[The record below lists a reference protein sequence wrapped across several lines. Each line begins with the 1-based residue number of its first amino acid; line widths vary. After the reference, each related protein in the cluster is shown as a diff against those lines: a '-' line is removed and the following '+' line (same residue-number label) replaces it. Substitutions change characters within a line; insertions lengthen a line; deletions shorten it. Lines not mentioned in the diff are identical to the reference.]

1 MTDKMGGW
9 NRRSVMA
16 IGAGVMTVP
25 GFETASRG
33 GELPPAALNRVREMM
48 RDRRIPAAGIA
59 VVHNG
64 VTMMATGLGTAS
76 LPFEVPAN
84 EKTLFHLGSVGK
96 QVTAALV
103 FELAEAGAIDLNE
116 PVGRYARGLPAAFA
130 AVPVSA
136 LLSHTG
142 GVPDYE
148 GLPGFDADRPI
159 AREAFLAGVSAV
171 PIDFQ
176 PGRAWAYSNTG
187 YVLLGYLLAD
197 VTGKSYRDLV
207 TERLLRRVGLPDAR
221 VDDAGA
227 VIALR
232 GEPYVLEDKTL
243 RHAVAMS
250 SDYSSSAD
258 GGVLMSARDAA
269 QWEHALQAGLAPSS
283 TAVAKM
289 MRPALMSSGRS
300 TAYGAGWFTDEIN
313 GRAIQYHSGSVP
325 GFLAFAWRAPS
336 TRTAVT
342 VMVNI
347 ESGAAGRFIEEAS
360 LMLAEFVA
368 PGSTPLALTPIQ
380 DDAPDVTAQALAL
393 LTRGDRPLDAG
404 LFTPEISALM
414 SGRAAAGVLPFKL
427 GADTTGVEFRLV
439 GRHEEPGGRVRRYR
453 ISRNGRAR
461 HVSFAYAPDGR
472 IYRFRNL

>member
-1 MTDKMGGW
+1 MTESLGGW

-16 IGAGVMTVP
+16 IGAGVLAFP
-25 GFETASRG
+25 SLPAASRAS
-33 GELPPAALNRVREMM
+33 EFPPAALDRVREMM
-48 RDRRIPAAGIA
+48 RDRQIPAAGIA

-64 VTMMATGLGTAS
+64 ATMLATGLGTAS
-76 LPFEVPAN
+76 LPFGVPAN

-103 FELAEAGAIDLNE
+103 FELAEVGAIDLNS
-116 PVGRYARGLPAAFA
+116 PVGHYARGLPDALATI
-130 AVPVSA
+130 PISA

-148 GLPGFDADRPI
+148 GLPGVEADRPI
-159 AREAFLAGVSAV
+159 AREAFLASVAAV
-171 PIDFQ
+171 PIDFP
-176 PGRAWAYSNTG
+176 PGRAFAYSNTG

-197 VTGKSYRDLV
+197 VTGKTYGDLV

-227 VIALR
+227 VIDRRA
-232 GEPYVLEDKTL
+232 EPYMLEDKTT
-243 RHAVAMS
+243 RHAAAMS
-250 SDYSSSAD
+250 SDYSRSAD

-269 QWEHALQAGLAPSS
+269 QWEHALQVGPVPSS
-283 TAVAKM
+283 ATVARL
-289 MRPALMSSGRS
+289 MRPARMSSGRS
-300 TAYGAGWFTDEIN
+300 AAYGAGWFTDEIN
-313 GRAIQYHSGSVP
+313 GRAVQYHSGSVP
-325 GFLAFAWRAPS
+325 GFLTFAWRAPF

-347 ESGAAGRFIEEAS
+347 ESGPAGRFIEEAC

-368 PGSTPLALTPIQ
+368 PGSTPLALVPIQ

-414 SGRAAAGVLPFKL
+414 NGRAASGVLPFKL
-427 GADTTGVEFRLV
+427 GADTKGVEFRLV
-439 GRHEEPGGRVRRYR
+439 GRHDEPGGQVRRYR
-453 ISRNGRAR
+453 ISRNGRER

>member
-1 MTDKMGGW
+1 MTESMGRW

-16 IGAGVMTVP
+16 MGAGVLAAPSFAMSSP
-25 GFETASRG
+25 AS
-33 GELPPAALNRVREMM
+33 ELPPAALDRVREMM

-64 VTMMATGLGTAS
+64 VTMMATGLGMAS

-103 FELAEAGAIDLNE
+103 FELAEAGAIDLDG
-116 PVGRYARGLPAAFA
+116 PLGRYARGLPRAFTTI
-130 AVPVSA
+130 PVSA

-148 GLPGFDADRPI
+148 GLPGFEADRPI
-159 AREAFLAGVSAV
+159 AREAFLAGISAV
-171 PIDFQ
+171 PIDFY

-207 TERLLRRVGLPDAR
+207 TERLLRRADLPDAR

-227 VIALR
+227 VIAR
-232 GEPYVLEDKTL
+232 RAEPYVLENNTT
-243 RHAVAMS
+243 RHAVGMS
-250 SDYSSSAD
+250 SDYSGSAD
-258 GGVLMSARDAA
+258 GGVLMSARDAV
-269 QWEHALQAGLAPSS
+269 QWEQALQAGPIPSS
-283 TAVAKM
+283 ATVARL
-289 MRPALMSSGRS
+289 MRPALMSSGRNA
-300 TAYGAGWFTDEIN
+300 AYGAGWFTDEVN
-313 GRAIQYHSGSVP
+313 GRLVQYHSGSVP
-325 GFLAFAWRAPS
+325 GFLTFAWRAPL

-347 ESGAAGRFIEEAS
+347 ESGPAGRFIEEAC
-360 LMLAEFVA
+360 LTLAEVVA
-368 PGSTPLALTPIQ
+368 PGSTPLSLVPIQ
-380 DDAPDVTAQALAL
+380 DDAPDVTEQALAL
-393 LTRGDRPLDAG
+393 LARGGRALDPG

-414 SGRAAAGVLPFKL
+414 NGKAAGGVLPFNL
-427 GADTTGVEFRLV
+427 GADTTGVEWSLV
-439 GRHEEPGGRVRRYR
+439 GRHDEPGGQVRRYR
-453 ISRNGRAR
+453 LTRKGRAR

>member
-1 MTDKMGGW
+1 MTKDLNGW

-16 IGAGVMTVP
+16 LGAGVLAVP
-25 GFETASRG
+25 SFATASRSA
-33 GELPPAALNRVREMM
+33 ELPPAALDRVREMM

-64 VTMMATGLGTAS
+64 VTMMAAGLGSAS
-76 LPFEVPAN
+76 LPFEVPAT
-84 EKTLFHLGSVGK
+84 EKTLFHFGSVGK
-96 QVTAALV
+96 QMTAALV
-103 FELAEAGAIDLNE
+103 FELAEAGAIDLNG
-116 PVGRYARGLPAAFA
+116 PVGRYARGLPDTFA
-130 AVPVSA
+130 TIPVSA

-148 GLPGFDADRPI
+148 GLPGFETDRSI
-159 AREAFLAGVSAV
+159 TREAFLAGVSAV
-171 PIDFQ
+171 PVDFH

-187 YVLLGYLLAD
+187 YVMLGYLLAD

-207 TERLLRRVGLPDAR
+207 TERLLRRADLPDAR
-221 VDDAGA
+221 VDDASA
-227 VIALR
+227 VIAGR
-232 GEPYVLEDKTL
+232 AEPYVLEDKTTL
-243 RHAVAMS
+243 HAVGMS
-250 SDYSSSAD
+250 SDYSKSAD

-269 QWEHALQAGLAPSS
+269 KWEQALQLGPVPSS
-283 TAVAKM
+283 ATVARL

-300 TAYGAGWFTDEIN
+300 TAYGAGWFTDEVN
-313 GRAIQYHSGSVP
+313 GRAVQYHSGSVP
-325 GFLAFAWRAPS
+325 GFLTFAYRAPF

-347 ESGAAGRFIEEAS
+347 ESGPAGRFIEEAC

-368 PGSTPLALTPIQ
+368 PRSTPLSLVPIK
-380 DDAPDVTAQALAL
+380 DDAPAVTAQALAL
-393 LTRGDRPLDAG
+393 LARGDRAPDPG

-414 SGRAAAGVLPFKL
+414 NGRAGGVVLPFNL
-427 GADTTGVEFRLV
+427 GADTTGVEWRLV
-439 GRHEEPGGRVRRYR
+439 GRHVEPGGQVRRYR
-453 ISRNGRAR
+453 LTRKGRAR

>member
-1 MTDKMGGW
+1 MTERMGNW

-16 IGAGVMTVP
+16 MGAGVLAVP
-25 GFETASRG
+25 GLPAASRASG
-33 GELPPAALNRVREMM
+33 LSPVALDRVREMM

-59 VVHNG
+59 VVHEG
-64 VTMMATGLGTAS
+64 VTMLATALGTAS

-84 EKTLFHLGSVGK
+84 ERTLFHLGSVGK

-103 FELAEAGAIDLNE
+103 FELAEAGAIDLNG
-116 PVGRYARGLPAAFA
+116 PVGRYARGLPDAFA
-130 AVPVSA
+130 SIPVSA

-148 GLPGFDADRPI
+148 GLPGFEADRSI
-159 AREAFLAGVSAV
+159 TRDAFLAGVSAV
-171 PIDFQ
+171 PIDFL

-207 TERLLRRVGLPDAR
+207 TERLLRRADLPDAR
-221 VDDAGA
+221 VDDASA
-227 VIALR
+227 VIAGR
-232 GEPYVLEDKTL
+232 AEPYMLEDKATL
-243 RHAVAMS
+243 HAVGMS
-250 SDYSSSAD
+250 SAYSGSAD

-269 QWEHALQAGLAPSS
+269 QWEHALQTGPVPSS
-283 TAVAKM
+283 ATVARL
-289 MRPALMSSGRS
+289 MRPARMSSGRS
-300 TAYGAGWFTDEIN
+300 AAYGAGWFTDEIN
-313 GRAIQYHSGSVP
+313 GRAVQYHSGSVP

-347 ESGAAGRFIEEAS
+347 QSGPAGRFIEEAC
-360 LMLAEFVA
+360 LMLAETVA
-368 PGSTPLALTPIQ
+368 PGSTPLALVPIE

-393 LTRGDRPLDAG
+393 LTRGDRALDAG
-404 LFTPEISALM
+404 LFTPEISALVN
-414 SGRAAAGVLPFKL
+414 GRAASGVVPFKL
-427 GADTTGVEFRLV
+427 GADTKGMEFRLV
-439 GRHEEPGGRVRRYR
+439 GRHDEPGGQVRRYR

>member
-1 MTDKMGGW
+1 MGGW

-16 IGAGVMTVP
+16 IAAGVLAVP
-25 GFETASRG
+25 VLGTASRAS
-33 GELPPAALNRVREMM
+33 ELPPSTLDRIREMM
-48 RDRRIPAAGIA
+48 RDRLIPAAGIA

-76 LPFEVPAN
+76 LPFGVLAT

-96 QVTAALV
+96 QVTAALI
-103 FELAEAGAIDLNE
+103 FELAEAGAIDLNG
-116 PVGRYARGLPAAFA
+116 PVGRYARGLPDAFA
-130 AVPVSA
+130 TIPVSA
-136 LLSHTG
+136 LLNHTG

-148 GLPGFDADRPI
+148 GLAGFETDRPI
-159 AREAFLAGVSAV
+159 TREAFLAGVSAV

-232 GEPYVLEDKTL
+232 AEPYVLEDKAT

-258 GGVLMSARDAA
+258 GAVLMSARDAA
-269 QWEHALQAGLAPSS
+269 QWEHALQTGPTPSS
-283 TAVAKM
+283 ATVARL

-300 TAYGAGWFTDEIN
+300 AAYGAGWFTDEVH
-313 GRAIQYHSGSVP
+313 GRAVQYHSGSVP

-347 ESGAAGRFIEEAS
+347 ESGPAGRFIEEAC
-360 LMLAEFVA
+360 LTLAEAVA
-368 PGSTPLALTPIQ
+368 PGSTPMSLVPIH
-380 DDAPDVTAQALAL
+380 DDAPARTAQALDL
-393 LTRGDRPLDAG
+393 LTRGDRALDAS

-414 SGRAAAGVLPFKL
+414 KGRAAGAVVPFKL
-427 GADTTGVEFRLV
+427 GADRTGMAFQLV
-439 GRHEEPGGRVRRYR
+439 GRHDEPGGTVRRYR

>member
-1 MTDKMGGW
+1 MTETMGGW

-16 IGAGVMTVP
+16 MGAGVLAVP
-25 GFETASRG
+25 GFATSSRAG
-33 GELPPAALNRVREMM
+33 DLPPGALDRVREMM

-64 VTMMATGLGTAS
+64 VTVMATGLGFAS
-76 LPFEVPAN
+76 APFEVPAS

-103 FELAEAGAIDLNE
+103 YELAETGAIDVNA
-116 PVGRYARGLPAAFA
+116 PVGRYARGLPDAFA

-148 GLPGFDADRPI
+148 GLPGLDPDRAI
-159 AREAFLAGVSAV
+159 TREAFLAGVSAV

-207 TERLLRRVGLPDAR
+207 TERLLRRAGLPDAR

-232 GEPYVLEDKTL
+232 AEPYVLEDKTM
-243 RHAVAMS
+243 RHAVPMS

-258 GGVLMSARDAA
+258 GGVLMSARDATR
-269 QWEHALQAGLAPSS
+269 WEQALQAGPVPSS
-283 TAVAKM
+283 ATVAKLI
-289 MRPALMSSGRS
+289 RPALMSSGRS
-300 TAYGAGWFTDEIN
+300 AAYGAGWFTDEVN
-313 GRAIQYHSGSVP
+313 GRAVQYHSGSVP
-325 GFLAFAWRAPS
+325 GFFAFAWRAPV

-360 LMLAEFVA
+360 LMLAESVA
-368 PGSTPLALTPIQ
+368 PGSTPLGLVPIQ

-393 LTRGDRPLDAG
+393 LTRGDRPLNADV
-404 LFTPEISALM
+404 FTPEISALM
-414 SGRAAAGVLPFKL
+414 NGRAASGVLPFKL
-427 GADTTGVEFRLV
+427 GADTSGVEFRLV
-439 GRHEEPGGRVRRYR
+439 GRHEEPGGQVRRYR

-472 IYRFRNL
+472 IYRFRTL

>member
-1 MTDKMGGW
+1 MTVSMGGW
-9 NRRSVMA
+9 DRRSVMA
-16 IGAGVMTVP
+16 IGAGALAVP
-25 GFETASRG
+25 SFATELRAS
-33 GELPPAALNRVREMM
+33 ELPPAALDRVRELM

-64 VTMMATGLGTAS
+64 VTIMATGLGTAS
-76 LPFEVPAN
+76 LPFEIPAN

-96 QVTAALV
+96 QITAALV
-103 FELAEAGAIDLNE
+103 FELAEAGAIDLDK
-116 PVGRYARGLPAAFA
+116 PIGRYARGLPDAFA
-130 AVPVSA
+130 TIPVSA

-148 GLPGFDADRPI
+148 GLPGLEADRPI
-159 AREAFLAGVSAV
+159 TREAFLAGVSKVAV
-171 PIDFQ
+171 DFQ

-207 TERLLRRVGLPDAR
+207 TERLLRRADLPDAR

-227 VIALR
+227 IIAR
-232 GEPYVLEDKTL
+232 RAEPYVLDDGTT

-250 SDYSSSAD
+250 SDYSQSAD

-269 QWEHALQAGLAPSS
+269 QWEHALQAGPIPSS
-283 TAVAKM
+283 ATVAKL

-300 TAYGAGWFTDEIN
+300 AAYGGGWFTDEVN
-313 GRAIQYHSGSVP
+313 GRAVQYHSGSVP
-325 GFLAFAWRAPS
+325 GFLTFAWRAPF

-347 ESGAAGRFIEEAS
+347 ESGPAGRFIEEAS

-368 PGSTPLALTPIQ
+368 PGSTPLALAPIQ

-393 LTRGDRPLDAG
+393 LTRGDRALDAS

-414 SGRAAAGVLPFKL
+414 GSRAASGVLPFKL
-427 GADTTGVEFRLV
+427 GADTTGIEFHLV
-439 GRHEEPGGRVRRYR
+439 GRHVEPGGQVRRYR

-472 IYRFRNL
+472 IYRFRSL